1 MSALLKLIVWSL
13 YGGFI
18 LFVWAYVAFWALFA
32 FGAEWFGGAL
42 GAIAFTVGGF
52 FLARRLV

>member
-1 MSALLKLIVWSL
+1 MSALLKLVVWSL

-32 FGAEWFGGAL
+32 FGAEWFGGVLMAL
-42 GAIAFTVGGF
+42 ALTVGGF
-52 FLARRLV
+52 LLVRRLV